1 MTNAHVFPSSE
12 KAKAWVEKKNK
23 NARLYKW
30 VLHDYMGHK
39 DVLAVRRK
47 KQMVKDWLAT
57 YRKFNGE
64 NYKLQDTNYD
74 KSKLQKLPKYAT
86 SYRII
91 KKGRVYCLYTRQEEN
106 EIGRAHV

>member
-39 DVLAVRRK
+39 DVLAVRGK
-47 KQMVKDWLAT
+47 K
-57 YRKFNGE
+57 
-64 NYKLQDTNYD
+64 
-74 KSKLQKLPKYAT
+74 
-86 SYRII
+86 
-91 KKGRVYCLYTRQEEN
+91 
-106 EIGRAHV
+106 